1 MAMPTTRPAPQPP
14 TESPSDTGAVAS
26 AASGTDAAL
35 RASLRRRIDEAPLAQ
50 LRTLAAY
57 FEVADAP
64 RQLAETE
71 PVPPVPAALARPSDE
86 ALARELDERAA
97 RDERLTPEEMYARV
111 DARLA

>member
-14 TESPSDTGAVAS
+14 TESPSQTES
-26 AASGTDAAL
+26 ATLIEPDADAAL
-35 RASLRRRIDEAPLAQ
+35 RTALRQRIDEAPLAQ

-71 PVPPVPAALARPSDE
+71 PVPPVPAALVRPSDE

-97 RDERLTPEEMYARV
+97 RDETIAFEEAWATVTSTPQ
-111 DARLA
+111 